1 MQRCLY
7 SAVIFI
13 ALVTII
19 PSCVYHEL
27 PETSCMSDISY
38 SNDVSPIVAQKCI
51 LPTCHNGDNGTD
63 LKWSDF
69 PKFQSHA
76 LSGEIKRVLTDHI
89 MPPPGNPGLTDL
101 QIKTITC
108 WADQGA
114 SQN

>member
-1 MQRCLY
+1 MQRCLFF
-7 SAVIFI
+7 AVVFI
-13 ALVTII
+13 ALAITT

-27 PETSCMSDISY
+27 PKTVCAPGISY
-38 SNDVSPIVAQKCI
+38 TNDVKPIVEQKCI
-51 LPTCHNGDNGTD
+51 LPTCHNGDNGAD
-63 LKWSDF
+63 LKWSEF

-101 QIKTITC
+101 QIQTITC

-114 SQN
+114 LQN